1 MVRSDVNTRETT
13 FFHMTETKLL
23 YFLWYS
29 QTYGADSNGSWRRDI
44 GGTEPKQQ
52 TKIEGFFC
60 GRSSPSQVFFVCPWR
75 HFTRIH
81 HQQRLFPYSVFI
93 RSTTRFAGACNP
105 FFTSTR
111 HFSPSFLRIHF
122 VANLLVPETKAFYNS
137 LSIPHSL
144 FVFFFSVL
152 RVSIACFPAKQ
163 STIYKTK
170 LCVTAEL
177 LSWFLLWFPLPVV
190 VILILFSFW
199 RQYYY
204 YHHSSSSSSW
214 AIPTTRTKKE
224 GESRF
229 LLSPYS

>member
-1 MVRSDVNTRETT
+1 
-13 FFHMTETKLL
+13 MTETKLL

-29 QTYGADSNGSWRRDI
+29 QTYGADTNGSWRRDI

-81 HQQRLFPYSVFI
+81 HQQRLFPYSTFI

-111 HFSPSFLRIHF
+111 HFSPSFLKIHF

-144 FVFFFSVL
+144 FCSLCVACIYCLLSRQLINNLQNKALCDGRTPFLIPSLVPPPRCCHFDSFFFLASVL
-152 RVSIACFPAKQ
+152 
-163 STIYKTK
+163 
-170 LCVTAEL
+170 L
-177 LSWFLLWFPLPVV
+177 LSS
-190 VILILFSFW
+190 SFIIIVM
-199 RQYYY
+199 
-204 YHHSSSSSSW
+204 SNSNNKN
-214 AIPTTRTKKE
+214 KK
-224 GESRF
+224 GG
-229 LLSPYS
+229 